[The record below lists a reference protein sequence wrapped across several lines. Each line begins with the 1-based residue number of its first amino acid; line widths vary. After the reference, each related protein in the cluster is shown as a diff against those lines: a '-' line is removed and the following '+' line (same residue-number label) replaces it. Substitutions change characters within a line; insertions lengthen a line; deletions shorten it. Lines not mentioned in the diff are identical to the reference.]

1 MVTPYIA
8 MAGIG
13 KSFGPVHAL
22 KSVDLTI
29 FPGEIHAL
37 LGENGAGKS
46 TLMKVLSG
54 IHEPTTGTITINN
67 VNYEKL
73 DHKLA
78 AQLGIGIIYQE
89 LSVIDELTVLENLYI
104 GRHTTKK
111 VFGIN
116 IVDWKEMRIR
126 AAMMLLRVGLKVD
139 LDEKVGNLS
148 ISHKQM
154 LEIAKTLML
163 DAKVIIMDE
172 PTSSLTNKEVDY
184 LFLIMNQLRTEGTAM
199 VYISHKLAEIR
210 RICDRYTVMKDGS
223 SVCSGLVSEVT
234 NDDIVRLMVGR
245 ELQNRFSAMKDS
257 AGNVEPD
264 VVFEVKNVSSRD
276 RKKVKDISFS
286 VNRGEILGFSG
297 LVGSGRT
304 ELMDCLFGVDKRSAG
319 EILLNGKNISPSS
332 PMDALKK
339 GMGYITE
346 SRRDNGFFANF
357 SIAQNIA
364 VSQSLKRGGYKGA
377 MGLFNEAEERQTAED
392 QRQLLALKCHSVDQN
407 ITELSGGNQQKVL
420 ISKWLCCNPEV
431 IIFDEPTRGIDVGAK
446 AEIYKVMRQLADDGK
461 VILMVSSE
469 LPEIIAVC
477 DRIAVFCEGRLTQI
491 LTNRDDIS
499 EEEIMAWALPQE

>member
-1 MVTPYIA
+1 Y
-8 MAGIG
+8 
-13 KSFGPVHAL
+13 
-22 KSVDLTI
+22 
-29 FPGEIHAL
+29 PGEIHAL

-54 IHEPTTGTITINN
+54 IHEPTKGTITINN
-67 VNYEKL
+67 ISYNKL

-104 GRHTTKK
+104 GRHLTKK
-111 VFGIN
+111 ICGVN
-116 IVDWKEMRIR
+116 IIDWREMRVR

-139 LDEKVGNLS
+139 LDEKVANLS

-184 LFLIMNQLRTEGTAM
+184 LFLIMNQLRKEGTAI

-223 SVCSGLVSEVT
+223 SVCSGIVSDVS

-245 ELQNRFSAMKDS
+245 ELQNRFNAMKE
-257 AGNVEPD
+257 NVSNLAHET
-264 VVFEVKNVSSRD
+264 VFEVRNVTSRD
-276 RKKVKDISFS
+276 RKKVRDISFS
-286 VNRGEILGFSG
+286 VCRGEI
-297 LVGSGRT
+297 R
-304 ELMDCLFGVDKRSAG
+304 
-319 EILLNGKNISPSS
+319 LNGKDISPRS
-332 PMDALKK
+332 PLDAVKK
-339 GMGYITE
+339 GMAYITE
-346 SRRDNGFFANF
+346 SRRDNGFFPNF
-357 SIAQNIA
+357 SIAQNMAI
-364 VSQSLKRGGYKGA
+364 SRSLKDGGYKGA
-377 MGLFNEAEERQTAED
+377 MGLFHEVDEQRTAEN
-392 QRQLLALKCHSVDQN
+392 QRELLALKCHSVNQN

-420 ISKWLCCNPEV
+420 ISKWLCCCPEV

-469 LPEIIAVC
+469 LPEIITVC

-491 LTNRDDIS
+491 LTNRDDMS

>member
-54 IHEPTTGTITINN
+54 IHEPTKGTITIND

-111 VFGIN
+111 IFGIN

-184 LFLIMNQLRTEGTAM
+184 LFLIMNQLRKEGTAM

-223 SVCSGLVSEVT
+223 SVCSGLVSDVS

-245 ELQNRFSAMKDS
+245 ELQNRFSAMKES

-304 ELMDCLFGVDKRSAG
+304 ELMDCLFGVDKRSSG

-357 SIAQNIA
+357 SIAQNMA

-377 MGLFNEAEERQTAED
+377 MGLFNEAEERQTAEA

-420 ISKWLCCNPEV
+420 ISKWLCCKPEV

-491 LTNRDDIS
+491 LNNRDDIS

>member
-54 IHEPTTGTITINN
+54 IHEPTKGTITIND

-111 VFGIN
+111 IFGIN

-184 LFLIMNQLRTEGTAM
+184 LFLIMNQLRKEGTAM

-223 SVCSGLVSEVT
+223 SVCSGLVSDVS

-245 ELQNRFSAMKDS
+245 ELQNRFSAMKES
-257 AGNVEPD
+257 AGHVEPD

-304 ELMDCLFGVDKRSAG
+304 ELMDCLFGVDKRSSG

-357 SIAQNIA
+357 SIAQNMA

-377 MGLFNEAEERQTAED
+377 MGLFNEAEERQTAEA

>member
-1 MVTPYIA
+1 MLTPYIS

-22 KSVDLTI
+22 KSVDLTVY
-29 FPGEIHAL
+29 PHEIHAL

-54 IHEPTTGTITINN
+54 IHEPTTGTITVNN
-67 VNYEKL
+67 VNYARL
-73 DHKLA
+73 DHKLSA
-78 AQLGIGIIYQE
+78 RLGIGIIYQE
-89 LSVIDELTVLENLYI
+89 LSVIDELTVMENLYI
-104 GRHTTKK
+104 GRHLTKK
-111 VFGIN
+111 VCGVN
-116 IVDWKEMRIR
+116 IIDWKEMRIR
-126 AAMMLLRVGLKVD
+126 AAMMLLRIGLKVD
-139 LDEKVGNLS
+139 LDEKVANLS

-163 DAKVIIMDE
+163 DAKVLIMDE

-184 LFLIMNQLRTEGTAM
+184 LFLIMNQLRKEGTAI

-223 SVCSGLVSEVT
+223 SVCSGMVSEVN

-245 ELQNRFSAMKDS
+245 ELQNRFNAMKENT
-257 AGNVEPD
+257 GNIARET
-264 VVFEVKNVSSRD
+264 VFEVKNVTSRD
-276 RKKVKDISFS
+276 KKKVRDISFS
-286 VNRGEILGFSG
+286 VNRGEILGFAG

-304 ELMDCLFGVDKRSAG
+304 ELMDCLFGVDKRSSG
-319 EILLNGKNISPSS
+319 EIILNGKAITPRSPL
-332 PMDALKK
+332 DALKK

-346 SRRDNGFFANF
+346 SRRDNGFFGNF
-357 SIAQNIA
+357 SIAQNMA
-364 VSQSLKRGGYKGA
+364 VSQSLKHGGYKGA
-377 MGLFNEAEERQTAED
+377 MGLFHEENERKTAEA
-392 QRQLLALKCHSVDQN
+392 QRKLLALKCHSVDQS

-420 ISKWLCCNPEV
+420 ISKWLCCNPDV

-477 DRIAVFCEGRLTQI
+477 DRIAVFCEGRLTKI
-491 LTNRDDIS
+491 LTNRDDMS
-499 EEEIMAWALPQE
+499 EEEIMVWALPQE